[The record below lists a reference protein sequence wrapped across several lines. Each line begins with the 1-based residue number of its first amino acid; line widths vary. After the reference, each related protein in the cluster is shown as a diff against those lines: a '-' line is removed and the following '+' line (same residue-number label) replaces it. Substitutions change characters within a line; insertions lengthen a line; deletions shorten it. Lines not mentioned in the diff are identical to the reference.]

1 MVHKLNNNSKLILS
15 DALKGK
21 IFLMD
26 GATGTY
32 LQNNGLEPGG
42 CPELMNIENPLVIKE
57 MANTY
62 YSNGSDITLTN
73 TFGGNYYRLKHY
85 GLENK
90 VFEINKI
97 AANLA
102 KSAAELHSNKYVFG
116 SIGPTGE
123 FIEPLGDVT
132 ENEMYDYCDYA

>member
-73 TFGGNYYRLKHY
+73 TFGGNYYRLKQILANY
-85 GLENK
+85 NK
-90 VFEINKI
+90 SSRPQTN
-97 AANLA
+97 
-102 KSAAELHSNKYVFG
+102 SNKF
-116 SIGPTGE
+116 
-123 FIEPLGDVT
+123 VT
-132 ENEMYDYCDYA
+132 FPNK